1 MLRDMVCVFLI
12 RRVEHSIQRRSTSNC
27 PAIETSGIFVF
38 NLTDYGYEEPVT
50 PRPPFVAEEDGG
62 RGEKLSLCST
72 QIAGK
77 AGCLCLEW
85 GVHVLI

>member
-1 MLRDMVCVFLI
+1 MVCVFLI